1 MKQHLKTNVLDT
13 KALQN
18 LKELSASSFQNKLFI
33 YMSSLHVREVIK
45 NRLFIYMS
53 SLHVREAIKSKKVI
67 LSLKG
72 TLMLVHK
79 HTKTIESRKS

>member
-13 KALQN
+13 KALQS
-18 LKELSASSFQNKLFI
+18 LKELSASSFQNK
-33 YMSSLHVREVIK
+33 
-45 NRLFIYMS
+45 LFIYMS